1 MHEHAEELLGANT
14 QMVKKENIAVKAK
27 IEN

>member
-1 MHEHAEELLGANT
+1 MHEHVEELLGANT
-14 QMVKKENIAVKAK
+14 QMVKKENIAAKAK